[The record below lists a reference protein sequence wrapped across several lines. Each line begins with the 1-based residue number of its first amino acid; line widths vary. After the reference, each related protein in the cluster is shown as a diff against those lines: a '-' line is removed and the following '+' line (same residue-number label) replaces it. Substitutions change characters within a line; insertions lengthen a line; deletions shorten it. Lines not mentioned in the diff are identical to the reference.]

1 MQNMGVFLKDQF
13 EWGAKM
19 IAIKGL
25 REGEV
30 IAETILR
37 SSCES

>member
-1 MQNMGVFLKDQF
+1 MQSMGFFLKDQF
-13 EWGAKM
+13 EWGVKM
-19 IAIKGL
+19 IEIKGL

-30 IAETILR
+30 NNETILR